1 MRQLS
6 NYIGG
11 ESVAPKSGTYVELIN
26 PGTGEPFAEMP
37 ISNEVDVDHAA
48 RVAAQ
53 AFKEWRRTTPSQRSL
68 ALLKIADVL
77 EQHAEQLVAVEA
89 ENCGKIIS
97 VTMSEE
103 IPPMIDQI
111 RFFAGAA
118 RLLEGRGA
126 SEYMHGMTSYVR
138 REPIGVCGA
147 VIPWNYPMMMAVWKW
162 APAIAAG
169 NTMVLKPSDTT
180 PASTLLMA
188 QLMGEVLPAGVW
200 RSRHWSSP
208 R

>member
-1 MRQLS
+1 MRRLS
-6 NYIGG
+6 NFIGG
-11 ESVAPKSGTYVELIN
+11 ESVAPKSGKYVELIN
-26 PGTGEPFAEMP
+26 PGTGQPLAEMP
-37 ISNEVDVDHAA
+37 ISTEEDVDHAVQ
-48 RVAAQ
+48 VAAL
-53 AFKEWRRTTPSQRSL
+53 AFKSWRRTTPSQRSL
-68 ALLKIADVL
+68 ALLKVADIL
-77 EQHAEQLVAVEA
+77 ESHAEELVAVEA

-126 SEYMHGMTSYVR
+126 SEYMDGMTSYVR

-147 VIPWNYPMMMAVWKW
+147 VTPWNYPMMMAVWKW

-169 NTMVLKPSDTT
+169 NTMVLKPGD
-180 PASTLLMA
+180 PH
-188 QLMGEVLPAGVW
+188 
-200 RSRHWSSP
+200 RP
-208 R
+208 RPC